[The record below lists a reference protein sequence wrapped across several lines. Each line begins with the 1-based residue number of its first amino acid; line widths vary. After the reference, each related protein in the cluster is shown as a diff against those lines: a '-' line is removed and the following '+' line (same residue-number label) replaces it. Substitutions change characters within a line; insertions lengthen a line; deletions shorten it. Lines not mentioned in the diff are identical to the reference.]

1 MRDSEYIDLYKSILL
16 DEQSLDNQS
25 LINTLL
31 SNLELIKSSLLA
43 IGKLDQVADFD
54 IVSELF
60 NSEFKSQNEIE
71 EMMDKSLKEAEND
84 KERKLVNLNEI
95 IENEETSQPKKL
107 VNLNEIVDN
116 KEKLKNL
123 KQL

>member
-31 SNLELIKSSLLA
+31 SNLELIKSSLLT

-60 NSEFKSQNEIE
+60 NLEFRSQNEVE
-71 EMMDKSLKEAEND
+71 DMMDKSLKEAEKD

-95 IENEETSQPKKL
+95 IENEKTSQPKKL
-107 VNLNEIVDN
+107 VNLNEIVDD
-116 KEKLKNL
+116 KKKLKNL